1 MEIIKDERL
10 FNSRTVLI
18 LGFFDGIHRGHRA
31 VIESGVDYAAKNGLK
46 SVLLTFTESP
56 AKYFGKNV
64 EYIYSR
70 KYNYKLIEQLG
81 VDYLL
86 EETFGLLS
94 NIPAEEY
101 LRIIA
106 ERYNAQAIFTGY
118 NYTFGYKK
126 LGNVSLLKELQ
137 PKYDYKYFCIDEYV
151 VDGIK
156 VSSTNIKQLIKS
168 AKLEPAE
175 KLLGR
180 YFSVK
185 STVIQGAHIGRKLG
199 FPTANAEYPKDIVKL
214 PHGVYKVNVLGKK
227 ALLNWGV
234 KPTFGKNSEVLEV
247 HIPNFEDDLYGKP
260 LEIEFVS
267 KIREERK
274 FNNLED
280 LKFQINK
287 DIGEC
292 LK

>member
-1 MEIIKDERL
+1 MEIIKDDRL

-18 LGFFDGIHRGHRA
+18 LGFFDGIHCGHRA
-31 VIESGVDYAAKNGLK
+31 VIGAGVDYALKNGLK
-46 SVLLTFTESP
+46 TVLLTFTESP

-64 EYIYSR
+64 EYVYNR
-70 KYNYKLIEQLG
+70 KYNYRLIEQLG

-86 EETFGLLS
+86 EENFDSLANLQ
-94 NIPAEEY
+94 AEEY
-101 LRIIA
+101 LKIITQK
-106 ERYNAQAIFTGY
+106 YNANAIFTGY

-126 LGNVSLLKELQ
+126 SGNTSLLNELQ
-137 PKYDYKYFCIDEYV
+137 SKYGYKYFCTDEYI

-156 VSSTNIKQLIKS
+156 VSSTNIKQLIKD
-168 AKLEPAE
+168 AKLIQVE

-185 STVIQGAHIGRKLG
+185 SNVIQGSHIGRTLG
-199 FPTANAEYPKDIVKL
+199 FPTANMEYPKDIVKL
-214 PHGVYKVNVLGKK
+214 PHGVYKVNVLGRK

-247 HIPNFEDDLYGKP
+247 HIPNFDEDLYGKS

-267 KIREERK
+267 KIRDERK
-274 FNNLED
+274 FNNIED

-287 DIGEC
+287 DTDEC